1 MERPMPRLPPV
12 INATLS
18 VSWKMSLVSV
28 WIDVSWLNAL
38 PPVWLGLRLPMVVGA
53 REARACVEGC
63 ESGDGYSE

>member
-28 WIDVSWLNAL
+28 WIDVSWLNAF

-53 REARACVEGC
+53 DVEGC
-63 ESGDGYSE
+63 ESGVGYSE